1 MAMLDGV
8 TMSTSDGGVA
18 ATHTDH
24 AHVSEGRAALT
35 EFPLFKGA
43 SASTLDLLVKHANL
57 RRCSADEEILSRDE
71 QAGDVYFVLKGEV
84 RIVNYSATGREVAY
98 AIVPA
103 GGYFGELSAIDGRPR
118 SANVLAVEDC
128 LLATLTPAAFKEILA
143 GDAQLAMKVMDK
155 LVRIIRSAD
164 DRILDLAT
172 LSAYQRVYVEVLR
185 MKKPDPV
192 RPNSWLIYPLPTQ
205 AQIAALASTTRET
218 VARVLSQLS
227 HDHIAERKSKTL
239 YIRELAKL
247 QALAAKGGQGE
258 SGKAN

>member
-1 MAMLDGV
+1 MLDTVEAPSDKLQPAIGA
-8 TMSTSDGGVA
+8 TSEPA
-18 ATHTDH
+18 QS
-24 AHVSEGRAALT
+24 SEGRQALI

-43 SASTLDLLVKHANL
+43 PAATLDLILRHASL

-71 QAGDVYFVLKGEV
+71 QAGDVYFVLRGEV
-84 RIVNYSATGREVAY
+84 RIVNYSASGREVAY
-98 AIVPA
+98 AIIPA

-143 GDAQLAMKVMDK
+143 LDSDIAARVMQK

-218 VARVLSQLS
+218 VARVLSQLN

-239 YIRELAKL
+239 YIRDLARL
-247 QALAAKGGQGE
+247 QALAVKSQPD
-258 SGKAN
+258 GKMN

>member
-1 MAMLDGV
+1 MLDT
-8 TMSTSDGGVA
+8 TMTSTMEESHSAEPRASDVGYS
-18 ATHTDH
+18 
-24 AHVSEGRAALT
+24 SESRTALT
-35 EFPLFKGA
+35 EFPLFRGA
-43 SASTLDLLVKHANL
+43 AAPTMEHILRQASL
-57 RRCSADEEILSRDE
+57 RRCNADEEILSRDE
-71 QAGDVYFVLKGEV
+71 KAGDVYFVLKGEV

-118 SANVLAVEDC
+118 SASVLAVDDC
-128 LLATLTPAAFKEILA
+128 LLATLTPAAFKDVLA
-143 GDAQLAMKVMDK
+143 TDSTVAMRVMDK
-155 LVRIIRSAD
+155 LVRVIRSAD

-172 LSAYQRVYVEVLR
+172 LSAYQRVYVELLR

-227 HDHIAERKSKTL
+227 HDHVAERKSKTL
-239 YIRELAKL
+239 YIRDLGKL
-247 QALAAKGGQGE
+247 EALAAKGGE
-258 SGKAN
+258 PGKA

>member
-1 MAMLDGV
+1 MLD
-8 TMSTSDGGVA
+8 TAMTSHETVQGAQTVYEP
-18 ATHTDH
+18 
-24 AHVSEGRAALT
+24 AHSPEGRAALV

-43 SASTLDLLVKHANL
+43 AAETHEMIFRHANL
-57 RRCSADEEILSRDE
+57 RRCNADEEILSRDE
-71 QAGDVYFVLKGEV
+71 KAGDVYFVLKGEV
-84 RIVNYSATGREVAY
+84 RIVNYSASGREVAY

-118 SANVLAVEDC
+118 SANVLAVDDC
-128 LLATLTPAAFKEILA
+128 LLATLTPGAFKDVLA
-143 GDAQLAMKVMDK
+143 SDPNIAAKVMEK

-172 LSAYQRVYVEVLR
+172 LSAYQRVYVEILR

-218 VARVLSQLS
+218 VARVLSQLN

-239 YIRELAKL
+239 YIRELSKL
-247 QALAAKGGQGE
+247 QALAAKSQSE
-258 SGKAN
+258 NGKMN

>member
-1 MAMLDGV
+1 MLE
-8 TMSTSDGGVA
+8 TIEMTSEIVHPAAA
-18 ATHTDH
+18 ATVEP
-24 AHVSEGRAALT
+24 AHGTEGRQALA

-43 SASTLDLLVKHANL
+43 SAATLDLILRHANL

-84 RIVNYSATGREVAY
+84 RIVNYSASGREVAY
-98 AIVPA
+98 AIIPA

-128 LLATLTPAAFKEILA
+128 LLATLTPAAFKDMLA
-143 GDAQLAMKVMDK
+143 LDSDIAARVMQK

-239 YIRELAKL
+239 YIRDLARL
-247 QALAAKGGQGE
+247 QALAIKSQPD
-258 SGKAN
+258 GKAN

>member
-1 MAMLDGV
+1 MLGGAM
-8 TMSTSDGGVA
+8 TMTAEVFDPA
-18 ATHTDH
+18 APAVESSPVH
-24 AHVSEGRAALT
+24 EGRAALA

-43 SASTLDLLVKHANL
+43 KPEALELILRHANL
-57 RRCSADEEILSRDE
+57 RRCNEDEEILSRDE
-71 QAGDVYFVLKGEV
+71 QAGDVYFVLRGEV
-84 RIVNYSATGREVAY
+84 RIVNYSSTGREVAY
-98 AIVPA
+98 AIIPA

-128 LLATLTPAAFKEILA
+128 LLATLTPAAFKDILST
-143 GDAQLAMKVMDK
+143 DATLAMRVMEK
-155 LVRIIRSAD
+155 LVRIVRSGD

-227 HDHIAERKSKTL
+227 HDQIAERKSKTL
-239 YIRELAKL
+239 YIRELGKL
-247 QALAAKGGQGE
+247 QALAAK
-258 SGKAN
+258 SGPEGK

>member
-1 MAMLDGV
+1 MLD
-8 TMSTSDGGVA
+8 TIAMTSENEHPDVSA
-18 ATHTDH
+18 IVEH
-24 AHVSEGRAALT
+24 AHTSEGRTALA

-43 SASTLDLLVKHANL
+43 PAATLELILRHANL
-57 RRCSADEEILSRDE
+57 RRCVADEEILSRDE

-84 RIVNYSATGREVAY
+84 RIVNYSASGREVAY
-98 AIVPA
+98 AIIPA

-128 LLATLTPAAFKEILA
+128 LLATLTPAAFKELLA
-143 GDAQLAMKVMDK
+143 LDSDIAARVMQK

-239 YIRELAKL
+239 YIRDLARL
-247 QALAAKGGQGE
+247 QALAAKSQPD
-258 SGKAN
+258 GKMN

>member
-1 MAMLDGV
+1 MLDSN
-8 TMSTSDGGVA
+8 TMARHEAD
-18 ATHTDH
+18 HTDH
-24 AHVSEGRAALT
+24 VAYDTSHSHEGRAALA
-35 EFPLFKGA
+35 EFPLFRGA
-43 SASTLDLLVKHANL
+43 AAATHDMIFRHANL
-57 RRCSADEEILSRDE
+57 RRCNADEEILSRDE

-84 RIVNYSATGREVAY
+84 RIVNYSASGREVAY

-118 SANVLAVEDC
+118 SANVLAVDDC
-128 LLATLTPAAFKEILA
+128 LLATLTPGAFKDVLA
-143 GDAQLAMKVMDK
+143 SDPAIAARVMEK

-172 LSAYQRVYVEVLR
+172 LSAYQRVYVELLR
-185 MKKPDPV
+185 MKKPDAV
-192 RPNSWLIYPLPTQ
+192 RANSWLIYPLPTQ

-218 VARVLSQLS
+218 VARVLSQLN

-247 QALAAKGGQGE
+247 QALAAKSQPE
-258 SGKAN
+258 SGKPN

>member
-1 MAMLDGV
+1 MLD
-8 TMSTSDGGVA
+8 TIMTSENA
-18 ATHTDH
+18 HPATTATLEPVHG
-24 AHVSEGRAALT
+24 SEGRTALA

-43 SASTLDLLVKHANL
+43 APATVDLLLRHANV
-57 RRCSADEEILSRDE
+57 RRCVADEEILSRDE
-71 QAGDVYFVLKGEV
+71 QAGDVYFVLRGEV
-84 RIVNYSATGREVAY
+84 RIVNYSASGREVAY
-98 AIVPA
+98 AIIPA

-128 LLATLTPAAFKEILA
+128 LLATLTPAAFKELLA
-143 GDAQLAMKVMDK
+143 LDSDVSAKVMQK

-192 RPNSWLIYPLPTQ
+192 RPNSWLVYPLPTQ

-218 VARVLSQLS
+218 VARVLSQLN

-239 YIRELAKL
+239 YIRDLAKL
-247 QALAAKGGQGE
+247 QALAIKSQPD
-258 SGKAN
+258 GKVN

>member
-1 MAMLDGV
+1 MLD
-8 TMSTSDGGVA
+8 TIMTSETEYP
-18 ATHTDH
+18 ATIATVEP
-24 AHVSEGRAALT
+24 AHHPEGRTALA

-43 SASTLDLLVKHANL
+43 SAATLELILRHANL
-57 RRCSADEEILSRDE
+57 RRCVADEEILSRDE
-71 QAGDVYFVLKGEV
+71 QAGDVYFVLRGEV
-84 RIVNYSATGREVAY
+84 RIVNYSASGREVAY
-98 AIVPA
+98 AIIPG

-128 LLATLTPAAFKEILA
+128 LLATLTPAAFKELLA
-143 GDAQLAMKVMDK
+143 TDSDIAAKVMQK

-218 VARVLSQLS
+218 VARVLSQLN

-239 YIRELAKL
+239 YIRDLAKL
-247 QALAAKGGQGE
+247 QALAAKSQAE
-258 SGKAN
+258 GKMN